1 MSESCMCDECVAW
14 RKRLM
19 KAELARERSTTP
31 PTEPARRVSDE
42 VIDLALDDLKAIGDE
57 GSKLDRW
64 QERER
69 DGWLDLRDERAARA
83 QDAAT
88 IEALR
93 AESEHRRQLIEE
105 LKHIVKG
112 WQSKAESAEARLAAQ
127 EKIIKIARCLADEPA
142 DSPEGRNAM
151 DDLVEAM
158 ADYDETL
165 AALSAK
171 RGERG

>member
-69 DGWLDLRDERAARA
+69 DGWLDLRDERAARV

-88 IEALR
+88 IEALTKALEHANGCWMR
-93 AESEHRRQLIEE
+93 AGKR
-105 LKHIVKG
+105 
-112 WQSKAESAEARLAAQ
+112 AESAEARLA
-127 EKIIKIARCLADEPA
+127 ELAETEAKLRDLVQTLIDNDPNDMAA
-142 DSPEGRNAM
+142 DGVTVLDVWRNA
-151 DDLVEAM
+151 A
-158 ADYDETL
+158 L

-171 RGERG
+171 QEQKP